1 MEHLETKTSEQLRG
15 YLKLREDILK
25 QGGLSKQRK
34 KFIER
39 EVQQINEE
47 LLRRHK

>member
-1 MEHLETKTSEQLRG
+1 MEHLESKTSEQLKG
-15 YLKLREDILK
+15 YLKLRQDIIK

-39 EVQQINEE
+39 EIDQINTE